1 MTLEEQGKLLG
12 RLRHNIWRLRRTG
25 KYGLYPSPTEKI
37 SQREMAEL
45 LGVPLSSY
53 SVWERGVQFI
63 PKRHQPAIER
73 LMRKY
78 GMGWEI
84 PTNSEG
90 VSMWPSMGEY
100 REQRELAAIVEHDAK
115 DGYRSPHL
123 PPEEFWE
130 IAGKHRAEIKRY
142 QLAWLKNRA
151 CSETGG
157 LYGEF
162 LRLVEAGN
170 SFDSAFFLLADSF
183 GGVEILRLMLILDCV
198 EVQAVYQIKRV
209 AASRSD
215 AAAKRG
221 KKRKEGE

>member
-1 MTLEEQGKLLG
+1 MTLEEQGRLLG
-12 RLRHNIWRLRRTG
+12 RLRRWMGWHCGYFTHLPRRV
-25 KYGLYPSPTEKI
+25 
-37 SQREMAEL
+37 SQREMAAR

-53 SVWERGVQFI
+53 SVWERGVQLI
-63 PKRHQPAIER
+63 PKRHQPAVER
-73 LMRKY
+73 LLREY
-78 GMGWEI
+78 GMEREI

-100 REQRELAAIVEHDAK
+100 KEQRELSAISEQN

-123 PPEEFWE
+123 PPEKFWE